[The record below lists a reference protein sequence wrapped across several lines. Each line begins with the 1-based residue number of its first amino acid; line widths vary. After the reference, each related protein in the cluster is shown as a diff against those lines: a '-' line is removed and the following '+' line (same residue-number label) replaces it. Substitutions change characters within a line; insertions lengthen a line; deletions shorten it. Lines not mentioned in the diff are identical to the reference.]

1 MSDPATSG
9 ASTPA
14 SPDNA
19 SAAPAAGATQP
30 FGTFGSNRGSGLLRG
45 KRPSPATASAAPAAP
60 AGYQPS
66 SIAVISPKSEYKNPF
81 TGETSVAAPVTNEPA
96 PSVAPAPVAPP
107 PAAPA
112 PVAVRE
118 EVAAPAKAPVDND
131 ATPELFPFNAPA
143 SEARAAAPAAPTAAK
158 PELKILPPEET
169 KRPAQSWE
177 SGSQPRRDD
186 RPNFRPERREPR
198 NFEPRAPRDP
208 ALEPREPRAPLPHRE
223 TPAPEAPK
231 KSGGFF
237 AWLKGLFGGAETAKP
252 QEQSGDQRRDRDG
265 EFRHGRRRH
274 RGGRGRQNFNGP
286 RDGQQPQGGPQ
297 EGDRPQGQ
305 GQGGEFRGERGEDG
319 GQRRR
324 RRGGRGRFRG
334 DRGGDPRS
342 DGQQG
347 GGAI

>member
-30 FGTFGSNRGSGLLRG
+30 FGTFGSTRGSGLLRG

-66 SIAVISPKSEYKNPF
+66 SIEVINPKSEYKNPF
-81 TGETSVAAPVTNEPA
+81 TGETSVAAPVVNEPA
-96 PSVAPAPVAPP
+96 PAPAVAPAPVAPVP
-107 PAAPA
+107 AAPEPLAPQAEAAPA
-112 PVAVRE
+112 PAA
-118 EVAAPAKAPVDND
+118 VAAPAQAPAAELFPLEASATA
-131 ATPELFPFNAPA
+131 ATPE
-143 SEARAAAPAAPTAAK
+143 TK
-158 PELKILPPEET
+158 PELNILPPTEN

-177 SGSQPRRDD
+177 SGGQPRRDD
-186 RPNFRPERREPR
+186 RPSFRPERREPR
-198 NFEPRAPRDP
+198 SFEPRAPREGGEQREQRPQQPRPQP
-208 ALEPREPRAPLPHRE
+208 AAQ
-223 TPAPEAPK
+223 PK
-231 KSGGFF
+231 ASGGFF
-237 AWLKGLFGGAETAKP
+237 AWLKGLFGGADTAAGKP
-252 QEQSGDQRRDRDG
+252 EQSGEQRRDRDG

-274 RGGRGRQNFNGP
+274 RGGRGRQQGGFNGP
-286 RDGQQPQGGPQ
+286 RDGQSGPGGPS
-297 EGDRPQGQ
+297 EGGRPQ
-305 GQGGEFRGERGEDG
+305 GQGGEFRQGDDG

-334 DRGGDPRS
+334 ERGNDPRP